1 MTTALNDRAGIVF
14 PRGLFMLRV
23 HCVQVGLSDDLA
35 RLPPPG
41 GASQH
46 SIFCSL
52 GGLYFGVV
60 FPKERSCFFAP
71 RAARQKP
78 TV

>member
-14 PRGLFMLRV
+14 PRGLYMLRV

-41 GASQH
+41 GILA
-46 SIFCSL
+46 
-52 GGLYFGVV
+52 
-60 FPKERSCFFAP
+60 K
-71 RAARQKP
+71 
-78 TV
+78 